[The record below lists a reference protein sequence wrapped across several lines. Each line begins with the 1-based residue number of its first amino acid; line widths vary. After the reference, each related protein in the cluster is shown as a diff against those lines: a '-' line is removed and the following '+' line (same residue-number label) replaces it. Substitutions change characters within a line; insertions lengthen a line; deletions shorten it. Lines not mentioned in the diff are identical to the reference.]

1 VERQGNPPHPEEP
14 PAATGGAA
22 GLQDTQTQ
30 GVLVVPLAAAA
41 ALDPSVFSRVNATE
55 AIPSTWEERARK
67 AWEYYVEE
75 PLVKNC
81 VNSWRTFAV
90 GDEIKITSDDEDVKW
105 EAIEL
110 ADRLGV
116 SAFVK
121 DMILQLLVKGDAVGF
136 KRYAKDGKDIEEV
149 ICVNPVSVKVK
160 YAQGQLVEAR
170 QYPDDGGG
178 EGLDLPVDQVLHL
191 KWDAPAFSPRG
202 NSLVLPAFQ
211 SIELLRDYRRAE
223 QAIAKRWATPF
234 RLLKVGGAFGQK
246 MVMPDQKMLEQVRDM
261 VNKMDLKS
269 GLVVPFY
276 VTVETHGTEGQVLNV
291 EDKVK
296 EVKEDIVVALGL
308 SRSLVTGDGPNF
320 ATASVSLQK
329 MLVMIREIKQA
340 ARDILAWVFDDW
352 LELRGYKDKTLQF
365 LFNDLD
371 PSDAVDFKRLLIELY
386 DRKLISRSSLQ
397 LKMDLDPDIEAA
409 NRENEGKSVDL
420 LDEKQVKPIVDM
432 VMAGIMS
439 VETAQEMLGLDREK
453 NRSGAGRAEGSW
465 GGPFARADTAIDVC
479 DACIHFDEARNF
491 CRVHRAETTFDSSV
505 CRFFDPRTPA
515 QAAPEEAGGGDVPAA
530 STAPGSAASAP
541 CRECGS

>member
-1 VERQGNPPHPEEP
+1 
-14 PAATGGAA
+14 
-22 GLQDTQTQ
+22 
-30 GVLVVPLAAAA
+30 
-41 ALDPSVFSRVNATE
+41 
-55 AIPSTWEERARK
+55 
-67 AWEYYVEE
+67 
-75 PLVKNC
+75 LVKNC

-90 GDEIKITSDDEDVKW
+90 GDEIKITSDDENVKSD
-105 EAIEL
+105 AASL
-110 ADRLGV
+110 ADRLNI

-136 KRYAKDGKDIEEV
+136 KRYTKDGKNLEEV

-160 YAQGQLVEAR
+160 YAQGQIVEVR
-170 QYPDDGGG
+170 QYPDDNPGIG
-178 EGLDLPVDQVLHL
+178 EGLELPVDQVLHL
-191 KWDAPAFSPRG
+191 KWDSPSFSPRG
-202 NSLVLPAFQ
+202 NSQVLPAFQ

-340 ARDILAWVFDDW
+340 ARNILDWLFNDW
-352 LELRGYKDKTLQF
+352 LELNGWSDKTIQF

-371 PSDAVDFKRLLIELY
+371 LSDAVDFKRLLIELY

-409 NRENEGKSVDL
+409 NRETEGKSVDL
-420 LDEKQVKPIVDM
+420 LDEKQIKPIVDM

-439 VETAQEMLGLDREK
+439 VETAQGILGLDPAK
-453 NRSGAGRAEGSW
+453 NASGGRTEAAW
-465 GGPFARADTAIDVC
+465 GGPFAQSVHADAVC
-479 DACIHFDEARNF
+479 DDCSHFEEESNL
-491 CRVHRAETTFDSSV
+491 CRVQRSETTFDTPA
-505 CRFFDPRTPA
+505 CRFFDSKTVPSEIPSD
-515 QAAPEEAGGGDVPAA
+515 QEGEVPEKT
-530 STAPGSAASAP
+530 TA
-541 CRECGS
+541 CRECEK